1 MQEIMK
7 KTNVT
12 LRKKKIANGKLSLYL
27 DFYPPIQNAETN
39 ELTRR
44 EFLKLYLFD
53 KPKDQL
59 EKIANTESLQTAQL
73 IQIRR
78 QNELRKDDVYNE
90 FEKEQLEIQ
99 RISRG
104 SFLEYFKKIRD
115 KKVGKNRLIWDTAIV
130 HFEAFLKG
138 NDLTFKEVTVT
149 LIEDYKEYLL
159 KAKNRKNNSSTIARN
174 TALSYHN
181 KLKTTLKN
189 AYKEQKLRTDINAGI
204 DSIKEQESQRNFLTL
219 KEAKKLFST
228 PCPKRIVHQISKFSV
243 LTGLR
248 YSDIAKLTWE
258 EIMFIE
264 DDGYYIRFKQK
275 KTEGLQTIPISNEA
289 YEILAEK
296 AQPVKTGKV
305 FFDLKKWDVDRA
317 LPVWIAR
324 AGIVKHITFHC
335 FRHTYA
341 TLQIASG
348 TDIFTVS
355 KMMGHKSIKTTQIYT
370 KIIDE
375 KKREASQRITLK

>member
-1 MQEIMK
+1 MK

-44 EFLKLYLFD
+44 EFLKLYLFE

-59 EKIANTESLQTAQL
+59 QKIANTESLQTAQL

-90 FEKEQLEIQ
+90 FEKEQMEIQ
-99 RISRG
+99 RIGRG

-115 KKVGKNRLIWDTAIV
+115 KKVGKNRLIWDTAIA

-138 NDLTFKEVTVT
+138 SDLTFKEVSVS

-159 KAKNRKNNSSTIARN
+159 KAKNRKSNSSIIARN

-181 KLKTTLKN
+181 KLKTTLKS

-228 PCPKRIVHQISKFSV
+228 QCPKRIVYLISKFSV

-258 EIMFIE
+258 EIIFIE

-275 KTEGLQTIPISNEA
+275 KTEGIQTMPISNEA

-296 AQPVKTGKV
+296 AQQVKTGKV

-317 LPVWIAR
+317 LPVWIAS
-324 AGIVKHITFHC
+324 AGIIKHITFHC

-341 TLQIASG
+341 TLQITSG
-348 TDIFTVS
+348 TDIFTIS
-355 KMMGHKSIKTTQIYT
+355 KMLGHKSVKTTQIYT

-375 KKREASQRITLK
+375 KKREASQRISLK